1 MKRTAAFLVFLTAVL
16 LPAASA
22 ADRWARWPAP
32 RWLRTAERI
41 SKVAVCA
48 SQAADVLSS
57 YRDSGI
63 PGLHETNSFY
73 APGGTFSMNRMVAV
87 KSGICA
93 AFLWGS
99 HLSGPSEGA
108 AITWAAIGAGISVPT
123 AYAAINNMRLK

>member
-1 MKRTAAFLVFLTAVL
+1 MKRTAVFLVFLTVVL

-22 ADRWARWPAP
+22 AERPSRRPAP
-32 RWLRTAERI
+32 KWLRTAERI
-41 SKVAVCA
+41 SKAAVCA
-48 SQAADVLSS
+48 SGAADALSS
-57 YRDSGI
+57 YRNSRI

-73 APGGTFSMNRMVAV
+73 APGGTFSINRMVGV

-99 HLSGPSEGA
+99 RLSGPSEGA
-108 AITWAAIGAGISVPT
+108 ALTWSAIGAGLSIPA